1 MARQITFDQ
10 FSQFIDWN
18 TYYAMVVD
26 TTSSRYMYCGGE
38 MCDEVWN
45 TLSEAESIWIEP
57 MAEAEEAAV
66 ATMRINMLAELE
78 PANGAEDE
86 NFAELKRIL
95 YANEGEVITV
105 NVNDDL
111 TYYILLLD

>member
-1 MARQITFDQ
+1 MARQISFDQ
-10 FSQFIDWN
+10 FSQFIEWN

-26 TTSSRYMYCGGE
+26 TTSSRMMYCGGV
-38 MCDEVWN
+38 MCDEVWD
-45 TLSEAESIWIEP
+45 TISEAESIWIEP

-66 ATMRINMLAELE
+66 ETMRSNMLAELE
-78 PANGAEDE
+78 PANGVEDE
-86 NFAELKRIL
+86 NFTETRRIL

-105 NVNDDL
+105 KVNDDL